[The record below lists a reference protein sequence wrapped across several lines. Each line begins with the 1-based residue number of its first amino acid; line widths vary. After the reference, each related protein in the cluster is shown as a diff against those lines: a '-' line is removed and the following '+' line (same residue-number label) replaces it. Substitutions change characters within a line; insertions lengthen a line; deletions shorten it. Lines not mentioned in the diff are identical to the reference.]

1 MNYFLKANK
10 NLLTYSLIILI
21 VIPIFGLNFFISFIG
36 NILLLLFLIPLL
48 LLVLVFIGF
57 NSYKS
62 KINTCSSCGS
72 ISLGLS
78 DTCMNCGA
86 DLENTSKNNQLDK
99 KPSESTIEVKAEEVK

>member
-10 NLLTYSLIILI
+10 NILVYSLIILI
-21 VIPIFGLNFFISFIG
+21 VIPIFGINFFISFLG

-48 LLVLVFIGF
+48 LIILVSIGF

-62 KINTCSSCGS
+62 KINTCNNCGA

-78 DTCMNCGA
+78 ENCMNCGA
-86 DLENTSKNNQLDK
+86 NLENISNNNQFDK